1 MNMHVFTYGSLM
13 FAEVWQ
19 RVVRGHYASYTAML
33 DGYRRFAVRDDT
45 YPGII
50 ASSGSTVEGL
60 VYTDVDTADL
70 ARLDDFEGALYRRI
84 DAEVTAADGHTLKAQ
99 TYLCLQPDCLSDQPW
114 VPESFAL
121 SRFLA
126 TYCRDKLGS

>member
-1 MNMHVFTYGSLM
+1 M

-19 RVVRGHYASYTAML
+19 RVARGHYTSHAATL

-50 ASSGSTVEGL
+50 ASSGSTVVGL
-60 VYTDVDTADL
+60 VYTDVDAADL
-70 ARLDDFEGALYRRI
+70 VRLDDFEGALYQRI
-84 DAEVTAADGHTLKAQ
+84 DAVVTDADSHAVKVQ
-99 TYLCLQPDCLSDQPW
+99 TYLCLEPDCLSDQPW
-114 VPESFAL
+114 LPESFAL
-121 SRFLA
+121 SRFLE